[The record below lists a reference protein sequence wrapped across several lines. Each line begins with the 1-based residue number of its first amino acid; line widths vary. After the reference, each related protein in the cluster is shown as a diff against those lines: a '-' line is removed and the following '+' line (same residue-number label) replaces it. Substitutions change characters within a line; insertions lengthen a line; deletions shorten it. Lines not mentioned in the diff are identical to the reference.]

1 MSKHTQEYRNFFVSC
16 SSLLLSSLIFQLH
29 HSKRICFT
37 SSHLSS
43 SSSSSFS
50 PNKLLPHPTHT
61 DTFVSPFCWCI
72 RFKDPSAAALVNVW
86 PTRITES
93 CTSLHP
99 ELVRFCVCLSL
110 CLMSG
115 PKFVAV
121 VAQKQTRQASGLA
134 SLHNVTELP
143 SYSGEVLLICLLLIP
158 ICVRPVC
165 LPPGCRPNRRSS
177 LLAAGNQRG
186 QTDAR
191 RDWLSRDLGGVD
203 LCFCCCLNEEEREQ
217 GEEVWRSLI
226 WSRKKLASALVI
238 LLLLQLPGE
247 WNSCSLLKPRCH
259 PQENPLHGYSLRSPL
274 TTQQS

>member
-1 MSKHTQEYRNFFVSC
+1 
-16 SSLLLSSLIFQLH
+16 
-29 HSKRICFT
+29 
-37 SSHLSS
+37 
-43 SSSSSFS
+43 
-50 PNKLLPHPTHT
+50 
-61 DTFVSPFCWCI
+61 
-72 RFKDPSAAALVNVW
+72 
-86 PTRITES
+86 
-93 CTSLHP
+93 
-99 ELVRFCVCLSL
+99 
-110 CLMSG
+110 MSG
-115 PKFVAV
+115 PKCVAV

-186 QTDAR
+186 QTDAC

-259 PQENPLHGYSLRSPL
+259 PQENPLHGYSLRSPNNAAIL
-274 TTQQS
+274 SHCRSPYVNIPYNRKATRKTNKNTEGDTKRM